1 MSRKVADVF
10 EFSEINLIDGTFCC
24 SGLQFHLFSS
34 VLSGLIKRYPFVKVY
49 CGEVLNIS
57 IQLLRHFQACPLPL
71 SPLSTPRDIC
81 STLFFEKLR
90 QIPNRADGKLKHK
103 PRHRAEDMKK
113 ASSRRKTRGSEG
125 TSSSSF
131 LNH

>member
-34 VLSGLIKRYPFVKVY
+34 VLTGLIKRYPFVKVY

-81 STLFFEKLR
+81 RLFSLKSC
-90 QIPNRADGKLKHK
+90 GKSQTELT
-103 PRHRAEDMKK
+103 
-113 ASSRRKTRGSEG
+113 ASSNINLAIEPKI
-125 TSSSSF
+125 
-131 LNH
+131 